1 MKRNLTSFAASHS
14 ASNHGATADAL
25 VDPTHTGA
33 GTNSLSEALHIRPRL
48 TVARAPVWKH
58 RLIVTG
64 NLDHRSAAELD
75 DEIECLCQEGV
86 TVLTLDLRQLDA
98 IDSAGARVIAIRGAL
113 CTGRGNDFVVIAES
127 PVVRRA
133 LTEAGAADLLTP
145 DSSEDVVRRFPARPA
160 NGSGAARSTT
170 MIKGL

>member
-1 MKRNLTSFAASHS
+1 MKRNLTSFATSQHAPTRV
-14 ASNHGATADAL
+14 ATADAL
-25 VDPTHTGA
+25 ADPTHIDGGA
-33 GTNSLSEALHIRPRL
+33 SGLPEALHERPRL
-48 TVARAPVWKH
+48 TVARTPVWKH

-86 TVLTLDLRQLDA
+86 TLLTLDLRQLDA
-98 IDSAGARVIAIRGAL
+98 IDAAGARVIAIRGAL
-113 CTGRGNDFVVIAES
+113 YTGRGNEFAVIAES

-145 DSSEDVVRRFPARPA
+145 DSSESVVRRFPSRPT
-160 NGSGAARSTT
+160 NGSHPARSTT
-170 MIKGL
+170 MIKSL

>member
-1 MKRNLTSFAASHS
+1 MKRNLTSFATSHHAPS
-14 ASNHGATADAL
+14 AGATADAL
-25 VDPTHTGA
+25 VDPAHVA
-33 GTNSLSEALHIRPRL
+33 GRAGSLAEALEARPRL
-48 TVARAPVWKH
+48 TVARTPVWKH

-113 CTGRGNDFVVIAES
+113 CTGRGNDFSVIAES

-133 LTEAGAADLLTP
+133 LTEAGAADLLNP
-145 DSSEDVVRRFPARPA
+145 DSSETVVRRFPSRPT
-160 NGSGAARSTT
+160 NGSHPARSTT
-170 MIKGL
+170 MIKSL

>member
-1 MKRNLTSFAASHS
+1 MKRNLTSFATSQHAPSR
-14 ASNHGATADAL
+14 GITADAL
-25 VDPTHTGA
+25 VNTTNLGGGA
-33 GTNSLSEALHIRPRL
+33 SSLSEAMHDRPRL
-48 TVARAPVWKH
+48 TVARTPVWRH

-64 NLDHRSAAELD
+64 TLDHRSAAELD

-98 IDSAGARVIAIRGAL
+98 IDPAGARVIAIRGAL
-113 CTGRGNDFVVIAES
+113 CTGRGNDFAVTAES

-145 DSSEDVVRRFPARPA
+145 DSSEGVVRRFPSRPA
-160 NGSGAARSTT
+160 NGSYPARLTT
-170 MIKGL
+170 MIKSL